1 MKTTLTHL
9 LMLLFLWTTNSL
21 YAQVGIGT
29 TVPDAS
35 SMLDITSTTQGFL
48 MPRLTTI
55 ERDAVTLPA
64 TGLMIFNTTFNGGQ
78 INTGTPATPDWIA
91 INPPTGPMINSV
103 TESGT
108 VSTTSTSDML
118 VSGMTL
124 SPSAGTYLILFNA
137 QLASAHTFGSS
148 QGVIDAA
155 NLYDEL
161 IAYPGGVPHGL
172 TFGSGETLLAGVYD
186 VAGAPSI
193 AGTLTMDGGGDPDAV
208 FIIRGSGAFTTGI
221 GTNVILTGGA
231 SSENIFWVSNA
242 AMSTGASTTMKGTM
256 LGGGTGA
263 GAVSLGADSNLDGRL
278 FTKLGAVTLGA
289 NVILTAPTG
298 TAPVTLGDLSTL
310 AMWSS
315 AGAVSDVASSV
326 TTGDVGTGS
335 GVLTMT
341 GTHIGTEYPAGTTS
355 TQTTTTFS
363 IYQNSVEVASAS
375 RTTNVS
381 SAIVSLQAMATVTAG
396 QPIEIMWKIDD
407 GQALLDRRTL
417 TLLQSQSQY

>member
-1 MKTTLTHL
+1 MKTILTPL

-29 TVPDAS
+29 TTPDAS
-35 SMLDITSTTQGFL
+35 SILDITSTTQGIL
-48 MPRLTTI
+48 MPRLTSI

-64 TGLMIFNTTFNGGQ
+64 TGLMIFNTTLNGGQ
-78 INTGTPATPDWIA
+78 INTGTPAIPDWIA
-91 INPPTGPMINSV
+91 INPPSGPMINSV
-103 TESGT
+103 TESGA
-108 VSTTSTSDML
+108 VSTTSTSDVL

-124 SPSAGTYLILFNA
+124 SPAAGTYLILFNA

-161 IAYPGGVPHGL
+161 IAFPGGVAHGL

-208 FIIRGSGAFTTGI
+208 FIIRGTGAFTTGI
-221 GTNVILTGGA
+221 GTNVILTGGT

-242 AMSTGASTTMKGTM
+242 AMSTGANTTLKGTM

-263 GAVSLGADSNLDGRL
+263 GAVSLGADSDLDGRL

-315 AGAVSDVASSV
+315 SGAVSDAASSI
-326 TTGDVGTGS
+326 TTGDAGTGA

-341 GTHIGTEYPAGTTS
+341 GTQIGVEYPAGTAS
-355 TQTTTTFS
+355 TQATTTFS
-363 IYQNSVEVASAS
+363 IYQNSIEVASSS

-381 SAIVSLQAMATVTAG
+381 SAIVSLQAMLTVAAG
-396 QPIEIMWKIDD
+396 QLIEIMWKIDD
-407 GQALLDRRTL
+407 GQAQLNLRTL
-417 TLLQSQSQY
+417 TLLQSQSQN

>member
-1 MKTTLTHL
+1 MKTILTHL
-9 LMLLFLWTTNSL
+9 LMLFFLWTSNIL

-29 TVPDAS
+29 TAPDAS
-35 SMLDITSTTQGFL
+35 SMLDINSTTQGFL

-64 TGLMIFNTTFNGGQ
+64 TGLMIFNTTLNDGQ
-78 INTGTPATPDWIA
+78 INTGAPVTPDWIA
-91 INPPTGPMINSV
+91 INPPSGPMINSV
-103 TESGT
+103 TESDA
-108 VSTTSTSDML
+108 VSTTSTSYML

-137 QLASAHTFGSS
+137 QLASAHTFSSS

-161 IAYPGGVPHGL
+161 IAFPGGVPHGL

-208 FIIRGSGAFTTGI
+208 FIIRGLGAFTTGI
-221 GTNVILTGGA
+221 STNVILTGGA

-263 GAVSLGADSNLDGRL
+263 GAVSLGADSDLDGRL

-315 AGAVSDVASSV
+315 SGAVSDAASSV
-326 TTGDVGTGS
+326 TTGDVGLGS
-335 GVLTMT
+335 GALTMT
-341 GTHIGTEYPAGTTS
+341 GTHVGLEYPAGTTS

-363 IYQNSVEVASAS
+363 IYQNSVEVASSS

-381 SAIVSLQAMATVTAG
+381 SAIVSLQTMATITGG
-396 QPIEIMWKIDD
+396 QPIEVMWKIDD
-407 GQALLDRRTL
+407 GQAVLDRRTL